1 MSEAPAL
8 SASWFVECASTA
20 PQSLALTDQYRSVDH
35 AELDGSS
42 AALAQQLLDRR
53 SAATATPWLPILV
66 DRSVE
71 SCIAVLAAIRS
82 ATPFAPIDP
91 GLPPGQIAAMFRRL
105 GDPVL
110 AVVARA
116 GFAALVPEG
125 VEVLATEGHPDATQE
140 PLAVD
145 RDRPAVVVFTSG
157 STGVP
162 KAVVRPWR
170 MFDPKA
176 DHLPDE
182 GPLLPGSVMRKALL
196 LPLSFSAGINH
207 FTGLRGR
214 SMHIADPSVMT
225 GAALLSW
232 LQQEQIQSLE
242 VPPSLAASIVRLT
255 AGRRVLPDLSIL
267 RLFGEQFDWRLVE
280 ELRQIAAPEL
290 HIHTTYSATECGNVT
305 RFEIGPEVPI
315 GRGSVPVGRL
325 SPGVCVRIEPAAVD
339 SPLQQIVIADP
350 AALGYLDDLAGGSA
364 RFETDQHG
372 TRWWW
377 SGDLVEVD
385 ADGVIH
391 HRGRVDESVKINGV
405 LVEPAAAERL
415 LRSVPG
421 VARAAVI
428 AHPSARGPS
437 RLVAHVELDGVTE
450 PDELR
455 APMAERLHRAAVP
468 QVLMRH
474 DRLPLNANGKVDR
487 TALRTMAIE
496 PWVTDHRAPQ
506 TDHQRFMCAHLATML
521 ELGQVGLDDDLFQL
535 GLDSLGAIEFLQVLA
550 DVGIGELDPTA
561 LAEHRTVAAIAGVLA
576 AGGVERTSDVVM
588 LNQGG
593 TAPMIIAVPGAGDMA
608 TRFWDLAAGLG
619 PDRPIAIIEAHGLH
633 VPGQVDRSV
642 VGAATRVAAEAREL
656 RPEGILVLMG
666 HSAGAAVAFDAAQQ
680 LHDSGRTVAV
690 ALLDPAF
697 SEGPMRGPAS
707 HRRPWWRRLSLRLG
721 LLRQP
726 PRSWDELRFRL
737 YARWPGR
744 PVNDPRRYRAF
755 HLIGTHAAS
764 LYRPLAARFPV
775 LWVSA
780 ADSDV
785 GCAQSMEVDPG
796 GWIRRVTVPGGHLSI
811 FGAPHVEELI
821 EQLDGFLDTVMN
833 GSEGSDPSPEVDV
846 IEAIEVIEPR

>member
-8 SASWFVECASTA
+8 SASWFFESARSD
-20 PQSLALTDQYRSVDH
+20 PHSLALVDQSRSIDY

-53 SAATATPWLPILV
+53 SGAGATPWLPILV

-71 SCIAVLAAIRS
+71 SCIALLAAIRS

-105 GDPVL
+105 GDPAL
-110 AVVARA
+110 AVVARNEFRVSLPDGIEA
-116 GFAALVPEG
+116 IAA
-125 VEVLATEGHPDATQE
+125 EGHPDAEME
-140 PLAVD
+140 PSPVD

-157 STGVP
+157 STGVA

-182 GPLLPGSVMRKALL
+182 GQLLPGSVMRKALL

-207 FTGLRGR
+207 LTGLHGR
-214 SMHIADPSVMT
+214 SLHIVDPSMMT
-225 GAALLSW
+225 GAALMRW
-232 LQQEQIQSLE
+232 LADERIESLE
-242 VPPSLAASIVRLT
+242 VPPSLAASIVRLA

-267 RLFGEQFDWRLVE
+267 RLFGEQLDWRLVE
-280 ELRQIAAPEL
+280 EFRRIAAPQL

-305 RFEIGPEVPI
+305 RFDIGPEVPI
-315 GRGSVPVGRL
+315 SRGPVPVGRL
-325 SPGVCVRIEPAAVD
+325 SPGVRVRIEPAAVD
-339 SPLQQIVIADP
+339 SALQQIVIADP
-350 AALGYLDDLAGGSA
+350 AALGYLDDLAGGSS
-364 RFETDQHG
+364 RFETDEHG

-385 ADGVIH
+385 ADGMIH
-391 HRGRVDESVKINGV
+391 HRGRVDESLKINGV
-405 LVEPAAAERL
+405 LVEPAAAEQL

-428 AHPSARGPS
+428 AHPSTRRPS
-437 RLVAHVELDGVTE
+437 RLVAHVELDRAME
-450 PDELR
+450 PDDLR
-455 APMAERLHRAAVP
+455 APLAAQLHRTALP

-474 DRLPLNANGKVDR
+474 ERLPLTANGKIDR
-487 TALRTMAIE
+487 TALRAMAVE

-506 TDHQRFMCAHLATML
+506 TEDQRFMSNLLATML
-521 ELGQVGLDDDLFQL
+521 ELGEVGIDDDLFQL

-576 AGGVERTSDVVM
+576 AGGIERTSDVVL
-588 LNQGG
+588 LNEGG
-593 TAPMIIAVPGAGDMA
+593 TAPMIIGVPGAGDMA

-619 PDRPIAIIEAHGLH
+619 PDRPIAIVEAHGLH
-633 VPGQVDRSV
+633 VPGEVDRTV
-642 VGAATRVAAEAREL
+642 VDAATRVAAQAREL
-656 RPEGILVLMG
+656 RPGGVLALMG
-666 HSAGAAVAFDAAQQ
+666 HSAGAVVALEAAQQ
-680 LHDSGRTVAV
+680 LHDSGRVV
-690 ALLDPAF
+690 VLALLDPAF
-697 SEGPMRGPAS
+697 SEGSMPAS
-707 HRRPWWRRLSLRLG
+707 ASPRRRWWRRLPLRPG
-721 LLRQP
+721 LLRQL
-726 PRSWDELRFRL
+726 PRTGDELRFRL

-755 HLIGTHAAS
+755 HLIGTHAVS
-764 LYRPLAARFPV
+764 LYRPDAVRFPV

-785 GCAQSMEVDPG
+785 GCAQSLEVDPG
-796 GWIRRVTVPGGHLSI
+796 GSIRRVTVPGDHLSI
-811 FGAPHVEELI
+811 FGAPHVDELI
-821 EQLDGFLDTVMN
+821 EQLDGFLDDVMP
-833 GSEGSDPSPEVDV
+833 GSEGSDPTSETPV
-846 IEAIEVIEPR
+846 IEVIEPR

>member
-1 MSEAPAL
+1 VLSEAPSL
-8 SASWFVECASTA
+8 SASWFVESATSA
-20 PQSLALTDQYRSVDH
+20 PQSLALVDGSRLIDY
-35 AELDGSS
+35 AELERSS

-53 SAATATPWLPILV
+53 PAAGATPWLPILV

-91 GLPPGQIAAMFRRL
+91 GLPPGQIAAMFRRV
-105 GDPVL
+105 GDPTL
-110 AVVARA
+110 AVVARGEFRELIPDGIEA
-116 GFAALVPEG
+116 IETG
-125 VEVLATEGHPDATQE
+125 GHPEKSQE
-140 PLAVD
+140 PLPVD

-176 DHLPDE
+176 DQLPDE
-182 GPLLPGSVMRKALL
+182 GPLHSGSVMRKALL

-225 GAALLSW
+225 GAALVRW
-232 LQQEQIQSLE
+232 LADEQIESLE
-242 VPPSLAASIVRLT
+242 VPPSLAATIVRLG

-280 ELRQIAAPEL
+280 ELRRIGAPEL

-315 GRGSVPVGRL
+315 GRGSVPVGLL
-325 SPGVCVRIEPAAVD
+325 SPGLRVRIEPASD
-339 SPLQQIVIADP
+339 DGPLQQIVIADP

-364 RFETDQHG
+364 RFETDERG

-405 LVEPAAAERL
+405 LVEPAAAEQL

-428 AHPSARGPS
+428 AHPSTRGPS
-437 RLVAHVELDGVTE
+437 RLVAHVELDGGTE

-455 APMAERLHRAAVP
+455 APMADRLHRAAVP

-474 DRLPLNANGKVDR
+474 DRLPLNANGKIDR
-487 TALRTMAIE
+487 TALRNMSIT

-506 TDHQRFMCAHLATML
+506 TEDQRFMCTHLATML
-521 ELGQVGLDDDLFQL
+521 ELGQVGIDDDLFQL

-561 LAEHRTVAAIAGVLA
+561 LAEHRTVAAIAEVLA
-576 AGGVERTSDVVM
+576 AGGAERSSDVVM

-593 TAPMIIAVPGAGDMA
+593 TAPVIIGVPGAGDMA

-619 PDRPIAIIEAHGLH
+619 PDRPIAIVEAHGLH
-633 VPGQVDRSV
+633 VLGRVDRSV

-656 RPEGILVLMG
+656 CPEGILGLMG
-666 HSAGAAVAFDAAQQ
+666 HSAGAAVAFEAAQQ

-697 SEGPMRGPAS
+697 SEGPILSTAS
-707 HRRPWWRRLSLRLG
+707 HRRPWWRRLPLRPG
-721 LLRQP
+721 FLRNP

-764 LYRPLAARFPV
+764 LYRLRAARFPV

-785 GCAQSMEVDPG
+785 GCAQSLEVEPG
-796 GWIRRVTVPGGHLSI
+796 GWIRRVTVPGDHLSI
-811 FGAPHVEELI
+811 FDPPFVEALV
-821 EQLDGFLDTVMN
+821 EQLDEFLNIVMN
-833 GSEGSDPSPEVDV
+833 GSEGSGSTLEVDV
-846 IEAIEVIEPR
+846 IEVIDPR